1 MAVFVAV
8 AEESG
13 FAAAARRL
21 TLSAPKVTRAVAS
34 LELRVGTPLLLRTT
48 RSVRL
53 TESGQR
59 YLGDC
64 RRILA
69 ELAEAEEAAAGA
81 HATPRGLL
89 SITAPALFGQMFVT
103 PLATRYLDQYPQV
116 RLRALFVDRV
126 VGMADE
132 GIDVAIRIGEL
143 PDSALIALSA
153 GQVRRVVCAAPALL
167 ARQGIPQHPIE
178 LDRYRIVQAANVT
191 QTSEWSFVADGDTLA
206 VRIAPTLSVN
216 SNRAAIAAAER
227 GFGLTRVLSYQIAP
241 QLAAGSLKIVLAAFE
256 PPPLPIHVLY
266 QQGRKAS
273 AKVRSF
279 VDFCIAQ
286 LRADPAIN

>member
-21 TLSAPKVTRAVAS
+21 RLSAPKVTRAVAS
-34 LELRVGTPLLLRTT
+34 LEQRVGTPLLLRTT

-167 ARQGIPQHPIE
+167 ARQGIPQHPTE

-191 QTSEWSFVADGDTLA
+191 QTSEWRFVADGDTLA

-241 QLAAGSLKIVLAAFE
+241 QLAAGTLKIVLAAFE

-286 LRADPAIN
+286 LRADAAIN

>member
-21 TLSAPKVTRAVAS
+21 RLSAPKVTRAVAS
-34 LELRVGTPLLLRTT
+34 LEQRVGTSLLLRTT

-53 TESGQR
+53 TESRQR

-167 ARQGIPQHPIE
+167 ASQGIPQHPAE
-178 LDRYRIVQAANVT
+178 LERYRIVQAANVT
-191 QTSEWSFVADGDTLA
+191 QTSEWRFAIGADTLA

-227 GFGLTRVLSYQIAP
+227 GFGLTRVMSYQIAP

>member
-1 MAVFVAV
+1 M
-8 AEESG
+8 
-13 FAAAARRL
+13 
-21 TLSAPKVTRAVAS
+21 
-34 LELRVGTPLLLRTT
+34 
-48 RSVRL
+48 
-53 TESGQR
+53 
-59 YLGDC
+59 
-64 RRILA
+64 
-69 ELAEAEEAAAGA
+69 
-81 HATPRGLL
+81 
-89 SITAPALFGQMFVT
+89 
-103 PLATRYLDQYPQV
+103 ATRYLDRYPQV
-116 RLRALFVDRV
+116 RLRALFADRV
-126 VGMADE
+126 VGITDE
-132 GIDVAIRIGEL
+132 GFDVAIRIGDL

-167 ARQGIPQHPIE
+167 ARHGVPQHPTE
-178 LDRYRIVQAANVT
+178 LERFRIVQAANVSH
-191 QTSEWSFVADGDTLA
+191 TSEWRFVSGADTLA

-227 GFGLTRVLSYQIAP
+227 GFGLTRVMSYQIAP
-241 QLAAGSLKIVLAAFE
+241 QLAAGTLQIVLAAFE

>member
-1 MAVFVAV
+1 MALFVAV

-21 TLSAPKVTRAVAS
+21 SLSPPKVTRAVAS
-34 LELRVGTPLLLRTT
+34 LEQHVSTPLLLRTT

-59 YLGDC
+59 YLADC

-69 ELAEAEEAAAGA
+69 ELAEAEEAADGA

-103 PLATRYLDQYPQV
+103 PLATRYLDRYPEV

-153 GQVRRVVCAAPALL
+153 GHVRRVVCAAPALL
-167 ARQGIPQHPIE
+167 AREGIPQHPAE
-178 LDRYRIVQAANVT
+178 LERFRIVQAANVT
-191 QTSEWSFVADGDTLA
+191 QTNEWRFAAGGDTLA

-216 SNRAAIAAAER
+216 SNRAAIVAAER

-241 QLAAGSLKIVLAAFE
+241 QLAAGTLQIVLPAFE

>member
-34 LELRVGTPLLLRTT
+34 LEQRVGTSLLLRTT
-48 RSVRL
+48 RSVTL
-53 TESGQR
+53 TDSGQR

-81 HATPRGLL
+81 HARPRGLL

-103 PLATRYLDQYPQV
+103 PLATRYLDQFPEV
-116 RLRALFVDRV
+116 RLRALFSDRV
-126 VGMADE
+126 ISLTDDA
-132 GIDVAIRIGEL
+132 IDVAIRIGPL

-167 ARQGIPQHPIE
+167 ATHGIPQHPTE
-178 LDRYRIVQAANVT
+178 LERYRIVQAANVT
-191 QTSEWSFVADGDTLA
+191 QTSDWRFAAGADTLT

-216 SNRAAIAAAER
+216 SNRAAIHAAER
-227 GFGLTRVLSYQIAP
+227 GFGLTRVMSYQIAP
-241 QLAAGSLKIVLAAFE
+241 QLAAGTLQIVLQAFE

>member
-13 FAAAARRL
+13 FAAASRRL
-21 TLSAPKVTRAVAS
+21 SLSAPKVTRAVAS
-34 LELRVGTPLLLRTT
+34 LEQRVGTPLLLRTT
-48 RSVRL
+48 RSVKL
-53 TESGQR
+53 TDSGQR
-59 YLGDC
+59 YLVDC

-69 ELAEAEEAAAGA
+69 ELAEAEEAAAGS

-103 PLATRYLDQYPQV
+103 PLATRYLDQFPQV
-116 RLRALFVDRV
+116 RLRALFSDRV
-126 VGMADE
+126 ISLTDDA
-132 GIDVAIRIGEL
+132 IDVAIRIGEL

-153 GQVRRVVCAAPALL
+153 GQVRRVVCAAPVLL
-167 ARQGIPQHPIE
+167 ARHGIPQQPSD

-191 QTSEWSFVADGDTLA
+191 QTSEWRFAAGAESLS
-206 VRIAPTLSVN
+206 VRIAPTLAVN
-216 SNRAAIAAAER
+216 SNQAAIHAAER

-241 QLAAGSLKIVLAAFE
+241 QLAAGTLQIVLQAFE

>member
-1 MAVFVAV
+1 MAVFMAV
-8 AEESG
+8 ADESG

-21 TLSAPKVTRAVAS
+21 SLSPPKVTRAVAS
-34 LELRVGTPLLLRTT
+34 LEHRVGIPLLRRST
-48 RSVRL
+48 RSVSL

-59 YLGDC
+59 YLADC

-69 ELAEAEEAAAGA
+69 ELAEAEEAAAAA
-81 HATPRGLL
+81 HARPRGLL
-89 SITAPALFGQMFVT
+89 SITAPALFGQMFVA
-103 PLATRYLDQYPQV
+103 PLATRYLDRYPEV
-116 RLRALFVDRV
+116 RLRALFVDHV

-132 GIDVAIRIGEL
+132 GIDVAIRIGDL
-143 PDSALIALSA
+143 PDSALIAQSA

-167 ARQGIPQHPIE
+167 ARQGIPQHPAE
-178 LDRYRIVQAANVT
+178 LPRYRVVQAANVT
-191 QTSEWSFVADGDTLA
+191 QTNEWRFAAGGGTLS

-227 GFGLTRVLSYQIAP
+227 GFGLTRVMSYQIAP
-241 QLAAGSLKIVLAAFE
+241 QLAAGTLQVVLAAFE
-256 PPPLPIHVLY
+256 PPPVPIHVVY

-279 VDFCIAQ
+279 VDFCTAQ
-286 LRADPAIN
+286 LRADPAID